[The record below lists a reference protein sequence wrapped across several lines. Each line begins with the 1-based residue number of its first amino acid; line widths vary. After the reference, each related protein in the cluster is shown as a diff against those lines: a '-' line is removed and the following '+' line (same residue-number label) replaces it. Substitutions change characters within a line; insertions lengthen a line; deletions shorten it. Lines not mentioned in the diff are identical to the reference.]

1 MAGKQLVVMIS
12 STMRDLQQH
21 RQHVLDVG
29 KDSGKKPNGVN
40 IR

>member
-1 MAGKQLVVMIS
+1 MNDGE
-12 STMRDLQQH
+12 LQKLLDAEPP
-21 RQHVLDVG
+21 VSIKFGLDVG